1 LPDKNEARPESND
14 ENRMLV
20 VSDASTAEEMAA
32 VLRKL
37 GNVITATSD
46 AEARKVMSTTGL
58 EVVIVDT
65 SAGGIDGRALLDYAA
80 TVPGSVGRV
89 VVGEAGHLRAYL
101 DGADRSGADAVLL
114 KPCESQRLL
123 DTAEQVALRVRARRS
138 QRVASSLVRGLAAE
152 FEKEEV

>member
-1 LPDKNEARPESND
+1 MSAQENDTSESND
-14 ENRMLV
+14 VTRILV
-20 VSDASTAEEMAA
+20 VSDATTAKALAA
-32 VLRKL
+32 VLGQL
-37 GNVITATSD
+37 GEVTTATSD
-46 AEARKVMSTTGL
+46 HEARRAMSTMGL

-65 SAGGIDGRALLDYAA
+65 SAGGIDGRALLDFAA

-101 DGADRSGADAVLL
+101 DGVDRRGVDAVLL

-138 QRVASSLVRGLAAE
+138 QRVASGLVRGLASE
-152 FEKEEV
+152 VEKEEI

>member
-1 LPDKNEARPESND
+1 
-14 ENRMLV
+14 MLV
-20 VSDASTAEEMAA
+20 VSDARTVEDIAA
-32 VLRKL
+32 VLRRL
-37 GNVITATSD
+37 GEVTTATSD
-46 AEARKVMSTTGL
+46 REARKVMSTKGL

-65 SAGGIDGRALLDYAA
+65 SAGGIDGRALLEFAA

-101 DGADRSGADAVLL
+101 DGVDRRGADAVLL

-138 QRVASSLVRGLAAE
+138 QRVASGLVRGLASEAD
-152 FEKEEV
+152 KEEI